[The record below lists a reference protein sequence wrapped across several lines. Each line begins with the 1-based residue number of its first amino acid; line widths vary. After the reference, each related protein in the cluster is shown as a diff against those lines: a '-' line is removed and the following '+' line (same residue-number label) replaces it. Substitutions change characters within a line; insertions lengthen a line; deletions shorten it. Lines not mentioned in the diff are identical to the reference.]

1 MSFYTHWRFLH
12 FHGQNAAR
20 MDSDRSIHCSTPRPR
35 SWLITILSPI
45 FFWAPEIHLS
55 ELDKLWVDEIVY
67 QVSWKRFID
76 KLQSEWQEFIVFA
89 TILLN
94 ANVAFLAIPG
104 VINQSDSNSSTSQ
117 TLAATVSYVSTTMSI
132 GSIILG
138 LLLVRQHRT
147 RIRPDDPFE
156 AAIFLQ
162 NRDHPKLGL
171 EPLAIIYSIPYAL
184 LMWAMVTFLTALL
197 ILCFRATELWTR
209 IPVGLASLAITT
221 LVIAFISS
229 AWETQ
234 ERTNRWLDTIKGG
247 GVWMRDLTVR
257 LCRSTTARTDT
268 GNA

>member
-1 MSFYTHWRFLH
+1 M
-12 FHGQNAAR
+12 G
-20 MDSDRSIHCSTPRPR
+20 SDRSIHCSTPRPR

-76 KLQSEWQEFIVFA
+76 KLQSEWQEFIVFVRIFSSQSFIRSHHRIGFGQA

-156 AAIFLQ
+156 AVRVLFLGF
-162 NRDHPKLGL
+162 KVVLIG
-171 EPLAIIYSIPYAL
+171 SL
-184 LMWAMVTFLTALL
+184 L
-197 ILCFRATELWTR
+197 
-209 IPVGLASLAITT
+209 
-221 LVIAFISS
+221 FIGHLP
-229 AWETQ
+229 AEQ
-234 ERTNRWLDTIKGG
+234 RPP
-247 GVWMRDLTVR
+247 
-257 LCRSTTARTDT
+257 
-268 GNA
+268 